1 MLIQSYEHGTGG
13 LAGCCAVLTRNP
25 TNQWKIIMSYEYL
38 HEVEKVELC
47 SQVARPTAELPL
59 IFRKLG
65 FTLHDDVVSFDRHG
79 KIPPWQHSS
88 IVEVEVSHN
97 GEEVFGFD
105 EGEWDS
111 IRLKYL
117 FATLPYELADKFV
130 KVAFSVSKELVL
142 PLRHAGMI
150 VDEMTLQRHFAEI
163 GKELL
168 DQTGEE
174 AGSEGLAI
182 LIHSTYPR
190 R

>member
-1 MLIQSYEHGTGG
+1 
-13 LAGCCAVLTRNP
+13 
-25 TNQWKIIMSYEYL
+25 MSYEYL
-38 HEVEKVELC
+38 HEVERVELC

-65 FTLHDDVVSFDRHG
+65 FTFHDDVVSFDRHG
-79 KIPPWQHSS
+79 KMPPLQHSS
-88 IVEVEVSHN
+88 IVEVEVLRN

-105 EGEWDS
+105 DGEWDA

-117 FATLPYELADKFV
+117 FATLPYELVDTFV

-142 PLRHAGMI
+142 PLRYSGTI

-163 GKELL
+163 RKDLL
-168 DQTGEE
+168 GQTGED
-174 AGSEGLAI
+174 AGSERLAI
-182 LIHSTYPR
+182 LIHSSYPR